1 MVQLKEVELAY
12 ERVSNYIKHTPLY
25 YSTYL
30 SKITQNNVF
39 LKLENLQNINAFK
52 ARGAF
57 NYILQIDPSE
67 GKRGV
72 ISASSGNHGIAVAY
86 AASHVGYP
94 ARVVVPV
101 DAPKTKVQAI
111 KSFGAE
117 VIPWGRFTNERDM
130 KAKEIAKKERLIF
143 IDSVDHPWIIA
154 GQGTVGLEIIEDL
167 PDIEAVLVPIGGG
180 GLISGISIAI
190 KEKNPNVKIYGVEPE
205 ESNSMYLSLKEGKVT
220 ELTNINTIA
229 DGLRSN
235 KPGNLAFSIVKEY
248 VKDVFLVAEDDI
260 LIALKKLLIEDKFLA
275 EPSGVVSLAALLS
288 GKFSDKKKN
297 VAIVISGGNVD
308 LEKIKEIL

>member
-1 MVQLKEVELAY
+1 MVQLKEVELAH
-12 ERVSNYIKHTPLY
+12 ERISSYIKHTRLY
-25 YSTYL
+25 FSTYL

-39 LKLENLQNINAFK
+39 LKLENLQNTNAFK

-72 ISASSGNHGIAVAY
+72 ITASSGNHGKAVAY

-117 VIPWGRFTNERDM
+117 VIPWGKFTNERDM

-180 GLISGISIAI
+180 GLISGISIAM
-190 KEKNPNVKIYGVEPE
+190 KEKKPNVKIYGVEPE
-205 ESNSMYLSLKEGKVT
+205 GSNSMYLSLQEGKVT

-248 VKDVFLVAEDDI
+248 VKNVLLVAENDI
-260 LIALKKLLIEDKFLA
+260 LKALKILLMEDKFLA
-275 EPSGVVSLAALLS
+275 EPSGAVSLAALLS
-288 GKFSDKKKN
+288 GKFADKKKN